1 MALVMGAQDFLE
13 FYKETFLGYSKIF
26 QRYVVKKLEE
36 KHYITYNSQIELSDN
51 ENTIQVEKGQDSK
64 AIAQTATEKRFQAS
78 MSHWSLQSFINI
90 LFPYFMRTTRVE
102 RFWNA

>member
-51 ENTIQVEKGQDSK
+51 ENTI
-64 AIAQTATEKRFQAS
+64 
-78 MSHWSLQSFINI
+78 
-90 LFPYFMRTTRVE
+90 
-102 RFWNA
+102 